1 MTTKGN
7 WITALLIDVHCSGS
21 SHFTDKSNTSNEG
34 GQDNSILQ
42 GLMRPNETIELM
54 TKTKKSK
61 TKNVKLLLRNQ
72 LTERNRLKLIQSHD
86 NNNNNKKENTLQVL
100 IIFLLRT
107 FKRVT

>member
-1 MTTKGN
+1 MFPAVAVVTLQISQIHLMKEVK
-7 WITALLIDVHCSGS
+7 ITQYFRDSEKC
-21 SHFTDKSNTSNEG
+21 
-34 GQDNSILQ
+34 
-42 GLMRPNETIELM
+42 MRPNETIELM

-100 IIFLLRT
+100 IIFLLKT

>member
-1 MTTKGN
+1 MFPAVAVVTLQISQIHLMKEVK
-7 WITALLIDVHCSGS
+7 ITQYFRDSE
-21 SHFTDKSNTSNEG
+21 KY
-34 GQDNSILQ
+34 
-42 GLMRPNETIELM
+42 MRPNETIELM

-86 NNNNNKKENTLQVL
+86 NNNKKENTLQVL
-100 IIFLLRT
+100 IIFLLKT